1 MPSSDLLQQAWS
13 PIVEFAVSCLLR
25 LHIVLHTLV
34 GNLPLDALEGVIQ
47 LPSAAIGV
55 MVHAAALHTYL
66 EISYLEISYLELSH
80 LVKCSSLASN
90 EFQDQFQNHF
100 QDQCCVKKLIGNCHI
115 DGSFFSVQI
124 FVQAIVQFWGKLP
137 INFWKNMTQKSE
149 LPKQFG
155 QQHEQMLSKKM
166 SMVNFI

>member
-47 LPSAAIGV
+47 SPSAAIGV

-66 EISYLEISYLELSH
+66 EISYLEISYLELGH
-80 LVKCSSLASN
+80 LAKCSSLAFN

-100 QDQCCVKKLIGNCHI
+100 QNQYCVKKLIGNCHI
-115 DGSFFSVQI
+115 DGSFFLFKFSSKPLFNFGANFPSI
-124 FVQAIVQFWGKLP
+124 FGRTWLRSQ
-137 INFWKNMTQKSE
+137 NFQNNLGSNMNKCFQRKC
-149 LPKQFG
+149 PW
-155 QQHEQMLSKKM
+155 
-166 SMVNFI
+166 